1 MINKFS
7 NTKAFMASFSDKLI
21 KLLKHEIT
29 RERQRSYSSGKSINA
44 PINSSGNLAQSL
56 SKKFNKEEDG
66 FSFDVMGN
74 AYGQLVNDGGI
85 PDGTLPDL
93 VRGIVSWMGA
103 KPVTLNSGRT
113 ASSSMGDKATL
124 GAANNIARSI
134 QSIGI
139 KPTGFIDS
147 AIENAMDKLNAI
159 DDSIVKDIELNIEE
173 ILIGAGYAKKGNN
186 FILE

>member
-1 MINKFS
+1 
-7 NTKAFMASFSDKLI
+7 MAGFSDKLI

-29 RERQRSYSSGKSINA
+29 RERVRTYKSGKSINS
-44 PINSSGNLAQSL
+44 PINSSGQLAESL
-56 SKKFNKEEDG
+56 SKKFNKQSDG
-66 FSFDVMGN
+66 FSFDIMGN

-85 PDGTLPDL
+85 PDSTLPDL

-113 ASSSMGDKATL
+113 ASSDMGDKATL

-134 QSIGI
+134 KQIGI
-139 KPTGFIDS
+139 KPTGFINS
-147 AIENAMDKLNAI
+147 AIENAMNQLNAI

>member
-7 NTKAFMASFSDKLI
+7 NTKAFMAGFSDKLI

-29 RERQRSYSSGKSINA
+29 RERVRTYKSGKSINS
-44 PINSSGNLAQSL
+44 PINSSGQLAESL
-56 SKKFNKEEDG
+56 SKKFNKESDG
-66 FSFDVMGN
+66 FSFDIMGN

-85 PDGTLPDL
+85 PDAIQTDL

-113 ASSSMGDKATL
+113 ASSDMGDKATL

-134 QSIGI
+134 KQIGI
-139 KPTGFIDS
+139 KPTGFINS
-147 AIENAMDKLNAI
+147 AIENAMNQLNAI